1 MLGTTLRNAIARIRQ
16 FLADTS
22 RRRQLM
28 LVHSRELGRS
38 EREVRGIRLL
48 REWLSNEQL
57 VQFNK
62 HSYFEVKGSQS
73 GKRYRIRYGAVTNIQ
88 ELDQRGHPKAGW
100 CFLPNELLVAGD
112 VMLAQKIALET
123 DELAALAV
131 AKPFPP
137 TWY

>member
-1 MLGTTLRNAIARIRQ
+1 MFGTTLRKAIARIRQ
-16 FLADTS
+16 YLADTS
-22 RRRQLM
+22 RWRQLM
-28 LVHSRELGRS
+28 LAHSRELGRS

-73 GKRYRIRYGAVTNIQ
+73 GKRYRIRYGAVTNIH

-100 CFLPNELLVAGD
+100 CFLPNELLVPGD

>member
-28 LVHSRELGRS
+28 LAHSRELGRS

-131 AKPFPP
+131 AKPFPL